1 MTTPPDRG
9 APPLPG
15 IVLRPGQQGIQAH
28 LQMSD
33 CLVFQAAD
41 EWAKE
46 DRLQAS
52 EKAWG
57 AFSDIVKAMAIQR
70 GWPHHYHDVLDYIG
84 QQLAHEL
91 GRQDLL
97 GTVALARDLHRN
109 FYDHYMGV
117 AQLGY
122 AIGDVEAFVRD
133 MKGLLQSGPQHFV
146 VQDAA
151 AQLRLR
157 MLLQHEPEYA
167 IPLGSYSNVGFSGNH
182 DDPDPGAFP
191 VQSLP
196 IVSQRAG

>member
-28 LQMSD
+28 MQMSD
-33 CLVFQAAD
+33 RLVFQAAD

-70 GWPHHYHDVLDYIG
+70 GWPHHYHDVLEDIG
-84 QQLAHEL
+84 LQLADEL
-91 GRQDLL
+91 GRQDLM
-97 GTVALARDLHRN
+97 GTIAMARMLHRN
-109 FYDHYMGV
+109 FYDFYMGL
-117 AQLGY
+117 AQLGT
-122 AIGDVEAFVRD
+122 AIGDIEVFVRD
-133 MKGLLQSGPQHFV
+133 MKELLRAGPRRYV
-146 VQDAA
+146 VQNSA

-157 MLLQHEPEYA
+157 MLLRHDPEYA
-167 IPLGSYSNVGFSGNH
+167 IPLGSYSNVGFSRNH
-182 DDPDPGAFP
+182 DDTDPGAFP
-191 VQSLP
+191 VNSLP
-196 IVSQRAG
+196 VIPES